1 MTAPR
6 TLYMLCGVPASG
18 KSTWTRDINAPDAVI
33 VSTDIIIEQISHSYG
48 LTYNDGFRDLI
59 KFAEAQM
66 YRNLEY
72 FLQNNLDIIW
82 DQTNL
87 TPKVRAAKLVKVP
100 ANYRKVAV
108 HFETPPVDILTPR
121 LSSRPGKTIPCDV
134 VESMIGKYVPPSP
147 VEGFDEIQVVKS
159 W

>member
-1 MTAPR
+1 MTAQR
-6 TLYMLCGVPASG
+6 TLYMLCGVPGTG
-18 KSTWTRDINAPDAVI
+18 KSTWTKSINAPDCVV
-33 VSTDIIIEQISHSYG
+33 VSTDAIIELVTGSFG
-48 LTYNDGFRDLI
+48 LTYNDGFKDLI

-87 TPKVRAAKLVKVP
+87 TPAVRASKLSRIP
-100 ANYRKVAV
+100 ENYYKIAV

-121 LSSRPGKTIPCDV
+121 LTSRPGKTIPTTV
-134 VESMIGKYVPPSP
+134 IESMIGKYVPPQVS
-147 VEGFDEIQVVKS
+147 EGFDEVWVEKS